1 MFATFKG
8 TQPNILISDLKY
20 SAVELPNPL
29 QLKSTQT
36 THLRSASWD
45 WVRRSCTAMS
55 SSRCHSSCSP
65 LGWCPGT
72 AWMWWSSWRR
82 RTQWGPSGAS
92 WRAWSL
98 EYIYIYIYM
107 MAGYVMLT
115 VEERKS
121 QRVLGP
127 FIPFIPAQFVLIS
140 NVIRAVVKFDYCTHT
155 QSLTHS
161 LTHSLTVHCKKKV
174 CSGAK
179 IQRQPFAVV
188 NQNRDR
194 VQESNEKSN

>member
-1 MFATFKG
+1 
-8 TQPNILISDLKY
+8 
-20 SAVELPNPL
+20 
-29 QLKSTQT
+29 
-36 THLRSASWD
+36 
-45 WVRRSCTAMS
+45 
-55 SSRCHSSCSP
+55 
-65 LGWCPGT
+65 
-72 AWMWWSSWRR
+72 
-82 RTQWGPSGAS
+82 
-92 WRAWSL
+92 
-98 EYIYIYIYM
+98 
-107 MAGYVMLT
+107 MLT